1 MYFLIPKNAKFI
13 YFKSSLCISILL
25 LCLTPVIGS
34 MLQTRVH
41 STQYTADTVHTTA
54 VASREQWKVS
64 TGSLATLLRHY
75 HITFVTSLSQN
86 IQLSLFAGN
95 LRLRAC
101 LCPAP
106 SGWCQ
111 CPPETPDT
119 FSLSSSR
126 LSLTSADCCMETCS
140 NLQPG
145 CSEVQ
150 GPAVRVQRPAALH
163 TLDSSS
169 CRGLPRSCRNLHEHR
184 RCRRQECNSESVA
197 TAGYSDI
204 HGLALKI
211 FCIWLELFYL

>member
-75 HITFVTSLSQN
+75 HITFVTSLS
-86 IQLSLFAGN
+86 LTFSYPCLPVTN

-101 LCPAP
+101 VCLAP
-106 SGWCQ
+106 
-111 CPPETPDT
+111 PPVSDVSVPRRLPT
-119 FSLSSSR
+119 LSVSVPVVWVWHPP
-126 LSLTSADCCMETCS
+126 TA
-140 NLQPG
+140 
-145 CSEVQ
+145 
-150 GPAVRVQRPAALH
+150 AWRPAA
-163 TLDSSS
+163 T
-169 CRGLPRSCRNLHEHR
+169 CNRGAA
-184 RCRRQECNSESVA
+184 RCRDLQSGCSGLQLCIHWTHPA
-197 TAGYSDI
+197 AGGF
-204 HGLALKI
+204 HGAAEI
-211 FCIWLELFYL
+211 CMNTDAAGGRSAIQSQ